1 LHEWGS
7 RHEEAA
13 EQGTHDREV
22 AKDQARAKYFVRAS
36 TFVGQLESMKGVTI
50 LRDEKSRKRYVQ
62 IDVDLIDKDREAVD
76 DYLDAIMIEARRKEA
91 SVPLA
96 DFERRLKKSKAK

>member
-1 LHEWGS
+1 
-7 RHEEAA
+7 
-13 EQGTHDREV
+13 
-22 AKDQARAKYFVRAS
+22 
-36 TFVGQLESMKGVTI
+36 MKGVTI

-62 IDVDLIDKDREAVD
+62 IDVDLIEKDRAAVD
-76 DYLDAIMIEARRKEA
+76 DYLDAILIEARKKEA

>member
-1 LHEWGS
+1 M
-7 RHEEAA
+7 
-13 EQGTHDREV
+13 T
-22 AKDQARAKYFVRAS
+22 S
-36 TFVGQLESMKGVTI
+36 TFVGEPDPMKGLTI

-62 IDVDLIDKDREAVD
+62 IDVELIEKDREAVE
-76 DYLDAIMIEARRKEA
+76 DYLDAILIESRRNEP